1 MQPRPSDHAA
11 SSSPLDA
18 SWPTDAAT
26 LVERAQ
32 RIEHARDGD
41 PLRSALRGKI
51 LALLCERADDD
62 AAQLFRR
69 AVTELGGRVAHVQP
83 KLDAHSSA
91 QDIQHTAHVLGRLY
105 DAIECHGMEPR
116 LMAQIRSDSGVPV
129 YGGIALSSHPSARL
143 AARLGR
149 QSPLADR
156 RCRIVQAILL
166 GGAG

>member
-1 MQPRPSDHAA
+1 MQPRPPAHAA
-11 SSSPLDA
+11 SSKPIDA

-26 LVERAQ
+26 LVERARQ
-32 RIEHARDGD
+32 LEHARDGD

-51 LALLCERADDD
+51 LALLCERVDDD

-69 AVTELGGRVAHVQP
+69 AVTELGGRIAHVRP
-83 KLDAHSSA
+83 KLDDRSSA
-91 QDIQHTAHVLGRLY
+91 QDIRHTAHVLGRLY
-105 DAIECHGMEPR
+105 DAIECHGMDPR
-116 LMAQIRSDSGVPV
+116 LVAQIRSGSGIPV

-143 AARLGR
+143 AARLDR